1 MITSRQRLS
10 KQNPGGG
17 LTTKKHK
24 ASLNSLHFSCLA
36 PVGVEEGTREEVR
49 LPRGVPPVPPPH
61 HLHLLVPHSP
71 LLVRV
76 VQPTEEQS
84 VISHPEFGGRHDVKS
99 SHSYFFHSLCK
110 HVRLLQAVTKRINL
124 PGNTGPAALSKIIIE
139 KSAKQKYSRRSRGQ
153 DIALAFSY
161 FNPKAMLSMMAV

>member
-17 LTTKKHK
+17 LTLTNHY
-24 ASLNSLHFSCLA
+24 APLNFLDLSCLA
-36 PVGVEEGTREEVR
+36 PVGVEEGTREKVR
-49 LPRGVPPVPPPH
+49 LPRGVAPVPSPH
-61 HLHLLVPHSP
+61 HLHLPVPHSP

-76 VQPTEEQS
+76 VQSTKEES
-84 VISHPEFGGRHDVKS
+84 VISHPEFRGRQDIKC

-124 PGNTGPAALSKIIIE
+124 PGNTGPAALSKSIIK
-139 KSAKQKYSRRSRGQ
+139 KSSKQKMTQ
-153 DIALAFSY
+153 DQDLCIGIVL
-161 FNPKAMLSMMAV
+161 L